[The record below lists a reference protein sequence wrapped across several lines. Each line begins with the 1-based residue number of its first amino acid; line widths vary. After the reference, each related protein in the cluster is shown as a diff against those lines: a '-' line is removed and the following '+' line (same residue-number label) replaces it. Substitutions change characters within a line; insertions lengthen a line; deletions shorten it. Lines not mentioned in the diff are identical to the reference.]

1 MLFLVVL
8 GCVSIF
14 SFSRFRQRV
23 LDDRLLL
30 ARTVAHYLDSTISD
44 TFRELGRLSSR
55 LTTLDAEAVTG
66 LRHLRFQGLFR
77 EAIYVLDDRANV
89 LLSDPPGADPLP
101 PDYLTGRE
109 AVTRAFR
116 KSGPDGRLSL
126 AIIQPFRREGREY
139 YLVSEMNP
147 LESTMS
153 TFLQNLATEPELHV
167 TVSDANGVVIAAP
180 DQRQLFR
187 VNSQAEVLGDRI
199 TSHRPFVSDSSDC
212 SVCEVSHEGG
222 EFITVM
228 APLYF
233 APWGVV
239 VQQQKRKAFSA
250 LYTAQYGFLAAG
262 TLLVIMGV
270 FLSNAMAKSVIAPI
284 QALSH
289 RADLL
294 RRGDLVTPVAV
305 TGDREVELLALA
317 IDEARK
323 RLGST
328 LSELQLLNE
337 NLEGL
342 VAKRTRSLVEQYN
355 NLKLLHNVSQ
365 IATREREPE
374 RFIRQVLAVIS
385 RHSSF
390 QEVALVTTPPDAP
403 PSVYTSPEEG
413 SLPWLASGTK
423 PPAGWEVWQL
433 EYQGKRIADFFYR
446 RAEKFDER
454 AMGALRQQLA
464 MSLHSAYLLQRTL
477 VQDAQ
482 RRVLVRRLLDAGE
495 EERRRI
501 ARELHDEISQLLTL
515 IQLSL
520 ENVGGDHAEM
530 KRAKDLLAETQKE
543 IHRIIYDL
551 RPSLLD
557 DLGLSAA
564 VKWYAD
570 NYLSRKGLQVHLEVE
585 DDLRLPPEIEISTFR
600 IYQEIVTNILRHS
613 KAESVSIELYATDD
627 RLVLAVEDDGVG
639 FSQEKRSSGA
649 GIAGMRERA
658 DLVKGTITFDSEPDM
673 GTHVRLEIPL

>member
-1 MLFLVVL
+1 MCLLLLV
-8 GCVSIF
+8 CVSFF

-44 TFRELGRLSSR
+44 TFRELGRLSSH
-55 LTTLDAEAVTG
+55 LSALDAGEVTG
-66 LRHLRFQGLFR
+66 LRNFRFQGLFR
-77 EAIYVLDDRANV
+77 EAIYILDDRANV
-89 LLSDPPGADPLP
+89 LVSDPPGAEPLP
-101 PDYLTGRE
+101 PDRLTGRE
-109 AVTRAFR
+109 AVTRAFH
-116 KSGPDGRLSL
+116 KSDPNGRLSL
-126 AIIQPFRREGREY
+126 AIIQPFRREGKEY

-147 LESTMS
+147 LG
-153 TFLQNLATEPELHV
+153 LHV
-167 TVSDANGVVIAAP
+167 TVSDANGVVIAAR
-180 DQRQLFR
+180 DQKQLFR
-187 VNSQAEVLGDRI
+187 VNPQAEAVGDRI
-199 TSHRPFVSDSSDC
+199 TSRRPYVSKSSDC
-212 SVCEVSHEGG
+212 NVCEESNERG
-222 EFITVM
+222 EFITIM
-228 APLYF
+228 APLRF

-239 VQQQKRKAFSA
+239 VQQQKKKAFSA

-284 QALSH
+284 QALSR

-294 RRGDLVTPVAV
+294 RRGDLVSPVAV

-317 IDEARK
+317 MDEARK

-342 VAKRTRSLVEQYN
+342 VARRTRVLREQYD
-355 NLKLLHNVSQ
+355 NLKLLHEVSQ
-365 IATREREPE
+365 ITTREREPE
-374 RFIRQVLAVIS
+374 RFIRQVLDVIS

-390 QEVALVTTPPDAP
+390 HAVAMVTTPPDAP
-403 PSVYTSPEEG
+403 PTVYTFPEEG
-413 SLPWLASGTK
+413 SLSWLANGTK
-423 PPAGWEVWQL
+423 PPAGWEEWRL
-433 EYQGKRIADFFYR
+433 EYQGKRLANFFYR
-446 RAEKFDER
+446 RGEKLDER
-454 AMGALRQQLA
+454 VMEALRQQLA
-464 MSLHSAYLLQRTL
+464 ISLHSAYLLQRTL

-501 ARELHDEISQLLTL
+501 ARELHDETSQLLTL

-520 ENVGGDHAEM
+520 ENVGGDHAEI
-530 KRAKDLLAETQKE
+530 KKAKELLAETQKE

-570 NYLSRKGLQVHLEVE
+570 NSLSRKGLQVNLEIE

-627 RLVLAVEDDGVG
+627 RLLLAVEDDGVG
-639 FSQEKRSSGA
+639 FSHENRSSGA

-658 DLVKGTITFDSEPDM
+658 ALVKGTITFDSEPDM
-673 GTHVRLEIPL
+673 GTHVLLEIPLQS